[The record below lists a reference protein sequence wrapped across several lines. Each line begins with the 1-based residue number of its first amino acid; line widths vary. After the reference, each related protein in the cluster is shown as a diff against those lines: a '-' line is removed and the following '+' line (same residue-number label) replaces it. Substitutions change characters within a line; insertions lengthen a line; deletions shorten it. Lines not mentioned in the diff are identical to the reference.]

1 MEIIDIHAHVYEK
14 VAGITQGAPMTS
26 EKLGKVRIG
35 NRISQFLPPAFE
47 NTSSPVETLIGY
59 MEWCGI
65 DRALLMPN
73 PYYGYHND
81 YFIES
86 VKKYPEKLRAVAL
99 VDLLKGEKAA
109 KELADIYDTTELFGF
124 KVETDSTFQCA
135 PGKRLA
141 DEDLLPVWD
150 CVNQYHQ
157 PVFIHL
163 FTDED
168 IREMKKLIDTF
179 PNITWVICH
188 MGADAC
194 FKRENMD
201 NFEVLLQWVKS
212 YPNVYMDTS
221 TVPVYYD
228 DKEEYPFPTSVKVIE
243 KAWETAG
250 AEKLMW
256 ASDYPGMLMHATMKE
271 LINLVKT
278 QCHIPERDK
287 ELIMGQNA
295 KRLFFGGK

>member
-35 NRISQFLPPAFE
+35 NRISQFLPTAFE

-135 PGKRLA
+135 PGKRLQMRIFSR
-141 DEDLLPVWD
+141 
-150 CVNQYHQ
+150 C
-157 PVFIHL
+157 
-163 FTDED
+163 
-168 IREMKKLIDTF
+168 
-179 PNITWVICH
+179 
-188 MGADAC
+188 
-194 FKRENMD
+194 
-201 NFEVLLQWVKS
+201 
-212 YPNVYMDTS
+212 
-221 TVPVYYD
+221 
-228 DKEEYPFPTSVKVIE
+228 VIE
-243 KAWETAG
+243 
-250 AEKLMW
+250 
-256 ASDYPGMLMHATMKE
+256 
-271 LINLVKT
+271 
-278 QCHIPERDK
+278 
-287 ELIMGQNA
+287 
-295 KRLFFGGK
+295 